1 MKIAVDIMSGDN
13 PAEELIDGVCRYIS
27 KFKDDIIL
35 IGDEKRIRKKLLL
48 HPFEKRYIEIIHTD
62 EIITKNDSPTEGY
75 KKKKNA
81 TVTLAARLV
90 KEKKASGFFSPGNT
104 GAALVAS
111 LFEIGKIK
119 NISRPAIAAVLP
131 NLTGSTILIDAGAN
145 VDCKPHFL
153 VEFAIMA
160 SVFCKQV
167 LKIENPRVGL
177 LSNGEEDEKGNEFTL
192 KVFSL
197 IKNNEY
203 IKSLFQFIGNV
214 EGYDLFNG
222 SVDIV
227 VSDGFTGNIALKTA
241 EGVSKVI
248 FKILKEEI
256 QKSLISKIGAMILK
270 DTFKK
275 LKKRIDANEYGGAPL
290 LGIDGNVIIGHGSS
304 NAKATFNAL
313 RTLRYMDQF
322 QLHNHLE
329 QTFKNKNLIKNPD

>member
-48 HPFEKRYIEIIHTD
+48 HPFEKRYIEIVHTD
-62 EIITKNDSPTEGY
+62 EIITMNDSPTEGY

-81 TVTLAARLV
+81 TVTLAAKLV

-197 IKNNEY
+197 IKNNDF

-256 QKSLISKIGAMILK
+256 QKSFISKIGAMILK

>member
-62 EIITKNDSPTEGY
+62 EIITMNDSPTEGY

>member
-48 HPFEKRYIEIIHTD
+48 HPFEKRYIEIVHTD
-62 EIITKNDSPTEGY
+62 EIITMNDSPTEGY

-81 TVTLAARLV
+81 TVTLAAKLV

-197 IKNNEY
+197 IKNNDF

-227 VSDGFTGNIALKTA
+227 ISDGFTGNIALKTA
-241 EGVSKVI
+241 EGVSKII

-256 QKSLISKIGAMILK
+256 QRSFISKIGAMILK

-313 RTLRYMDQF
+313 KTLRYMDQF

-329 QTFKNKNLIKNPD
+329 QTFKNKNLIKNSD

>member
-13 PAEELIDGVCRYIS
+13 PAEELISGVCRYIS

-35 IGDEKRIRKKLLL
+35 VGDQDRIKKKLLL
-48 HPFEKRYIEIIHTD
+48 HPFERKYIEIIHTD
-62 EIITKNDSPTEGY
+62 QIITMNDSPVDAY
-75 KKKKNA
+75 KKKSNA
-81 TVTLAARLV
+81 SVTIAAKLV
-90 KEKKASGFFSPGNT
+90 KEKKVTGFFTPGNT

-131 NLTGSTILIDAGAN
+131 SISGSTILIDAGAN

-153 VEFAIMA
+153 LEFALMA
-160 SVFCKQV
+160 SVFSKHV
-167 LKIENPRVGL
+167 LKHENPRVGL

-192 KVFSL
+192 KVFEL
-197 IKNNEY
+197 LKKEKNN
-203 IKSLFQFIGNV
+203 FQFIGNV

-222 SVDIV
+222 SCDIV

-248 FKILKEEI
+248 FKILKDEI
-256 QKSLISKIGAMILK
+256 QKNFISKVGALILK
-270 DTFKK
+270 ETFKR
-275 LKKRIDANEYGGAPL
+275 LKKRIDVNEYGGAPL

-304 NAKATFNAL
+304 NAKATYNAL

-322 QLHNHLE
+322 QLHNYLQHA
-329 QTFKNKNLIKNPD
+329 FIKEKSG

>member
-13 PAEELIDGVCRYIS
+13 PAEELIGGVCKFIS
-27 KFKDDIIL
+27 KYKDEVIL
-35 IGDEKRIRKKLLL
+35 VGDETRIRKKLLL
-48 HPFEKRYIEIIHTD
+48 HPFERKYIEIIHTD
-62 EIITKNDSPTEGY
+62 EIITMNDSPTEAY

-81 TVTLAARLV
+81 SVTIAARLV
-90 KEKKASGFFSPGNT
+90 KEKKASGFFTPGNT

-131 NLTGSTILIDAGAN
+131 NLKGSTILIDAGAN

-160 SVFCKQV
+160 SVFCKNV
-167 LKIENPRVGL
+167 LKIENPKVGL
-177 LSNGEEDEKGNEFTL
+177 LSNGEEDEKGNEFTK
-192 KVFSL
+192 KVFEL
-197 IKNNEY
+197 LKD
-203 IKSLFQFIGNV
+203 KDFQFIGNV

-222 SVDIV
+222 SCDIV
-227 VSDGFTGNIALKTA
+227 VTDGFTGNIALKTA

-256 QKSLISKIGAMILK
+256 QKSFVSKLGALLLK
-270 DTFKK
+270 DSFRK

-304 NAKATFNAL
+304 NAKATYNAL
-313 RTLRYMDQF
+313 KTLRYMDQF
-322 QLHNHLE
+322 QLHNHLQE
-329 QTFKNKNLIKNPD
+329 AFKKTKAI

>member
-62 EIITKNDSPTEGY
+62 EIITMNDSPTEGY

-81 TVTLAARLV
+81 TVTLAAKLV

-104 GAALVAS
+104 GATLVAS

-197 IKNNEY
+197 IKNNDF

-256 QKSLISKIGAMILK
+256 QKSFISKIGAMILK

-329 QTFKNKNLIKNPD
+329 ETFKNKNLIKNSD